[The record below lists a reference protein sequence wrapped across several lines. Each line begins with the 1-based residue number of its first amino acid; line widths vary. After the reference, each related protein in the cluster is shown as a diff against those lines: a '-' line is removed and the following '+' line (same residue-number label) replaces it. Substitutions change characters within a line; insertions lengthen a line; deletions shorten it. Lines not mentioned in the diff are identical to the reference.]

1 MPKKLFGTDGI
12 RGRAG
17 QPPLDDR
24 TVFAAGLALAQTIPP
39 GRRHEVLIGPEVL
52 IGMDTRESG
61 LELAELLAG
70 GLDQGGVAVKFAGVM
85 PTAGVAY
92 LTEKDDFVRG
102 VMISASHNAF
112 SDNGIKV
119 FGPSGYKLPDEEEER
134 VETAIFG
141 ALSQNCRPRR
151 SALEADESLV
161 RKYLDHLASVGD
173 PAAGFETQLVVDCA
187 NGAASDL
194 AADLFKRLGVR
205 AEIIAD
211 QPNGRNINLDCG
223 SLYMEALQQRVTES
237 GADLGVAFDGDADRA
252 LFVDE
257 KGNLINGD
265 VVLLL
270 AGRHLADRD
279 RLPGRLVVTTVMAN
293 MGLEKALAKLG
304 IRMSRTKVGDKYVL
318 EEMLRSGAAL
328 GGEQS
333 GHIIFGDLASTGD
346 GLLTARMMLEIL
358 AASGKPMSELASEL
372 SVFPQVLKNIRVKER
387 APFDEVPALRDAV
400 SAAENDLGDRG
411 RVLVRYSGTEP
422 LVRIMVEAEE
432 EGLVERQVSLL
443 AEVFQRE
450 LGE

>member
-1 MPKKLFGTDGI
+1 MPRKLFGTDGI

-17 QPPLDDR
+17 EPPLDDR
-24 TVFAAGLALAQTIPP
+24 TVFAAGLALAQTVSP
-39 GRRHEVLIGPEVL
+39 GRRSEVL

-61 LELAELLAG
+61 LQLAELLAA
-70 GLDQGGVAVKFAGVM
+70 GLEHGGVAVKFAGVM
-85 PTAGVAY
+85 PTAGVAH
-92 LTEKDDFVRG
+92 LTEKDHFVSG

-112 SDNGIKV
+112 LDNGIKV
-119 FGPSGYKLPDEEEER
+119 FGPSGYKLPDEEEEH
-134 VETAIFG
+134 VEAAIFSTLG
-141 ALSQNCRPRR
+141 QGLPASSRR
-151 SALEADESLV
+151 TGSGWISRREVFGSSGERWRSRATLRNKARGRLRQRSGVSSLAP
-161 RKYLDHLASVGD
+161 LI
-173 PAAGFETQLVVDCA
+173 FFT
-187 NGAASDL
+187 
-194 AADLFKRLGVR
+194 RLGVK
-205 AEIIAD
+205 AEIVAN

-223 SLYMEALQQRVTES
+223 SLHMEMLQRRVKKN

-257 KGNLINGD
+257 KGNPINGD

-279 RLPGRLVVTTVMAN
+279 RLPGRLVVTTLMAN
-293 MGLEKALAKLG
+293 MGLEKALAKAG

-346 GLLTARMMLEIL
+346 GLLTARMMLQVL
-358 AASGKPMSELASEL
+358 AASGRPLSELASEL
-372 SVFPQVLKNIRVKER
+372 SAFPQTLKNIRVKEKV
-387 APFDEVPALRDAV
+387 PFDEVPALRDAV
-400 SAAENDLGDRG
+400 SAAEKDLGDRG

-422 LVRIMVEAEE
+422 LARIMVEAEE
-432 EGLVERQVSLL
+432 EGLVKQHASRL
-443 AEVFQRE
+443 AEVFQKE

>member
-1 MPKKLFGTDGI
+1 MARKLFGTDGI

-17 QPPLDDR
+17 EPPLDDR
-24 TVFAAGLALAQTIPP
+24 TVFAAGLALAQTVSP
-39 GRRHEVLIGPEVL
+39 GRRSEVL

-61 LELAELLAG
+61 LQLAELLAA
-70 GLDQGGVAVKFAGVM
+70 GLDHGGVAVKFAGVM

-119 FGPSGYKLPDEEEER
+119 FGSSGYKLPDEEEER
-134 VETAIFG
+134 VEAAIFG
-141 ALSQNCRPRR
+141 TLSQDCRPRR
-151 SALEADESLV
+151 GALEADGSFVE
-161 RKYLDHLASVGD
+161 KYLDHLASVGD
-173 PAAGFETQLVVDCA
+173 PAPRFETKLVVDCA

-194 AADLFKRLGVR
+194 APDLFTRLGVK
-205 AEIIAD
+205 AEIMAN

-223 SLYMEALQQRVTES
+223 SLHMEMLQRRVTES
-237 GADLGVAFDGDADRA
+237 CADLGVAFDGDADRA

-270 AGRHLADRD
+270 AGRYLSERNQ
-279 RLPGRLVVTTVMAN
+279 LPGKLVVTTAMAN
-293 MGLEKALAKLG
+293 MGLENALAKAG
-304 IRMSRTKVGDKYVL
+304 VRMSRTKVGDKYVL

-346 GLLTARMMLEIL
+346 GLLTARMMLQVL

-372 SVFPQVLKNIRVKER
+372 SVFPQVLKNIRVKEK

-400 SAAENDLGDRG
+400 SAAEKDLGDRG

-432 EGLVERQVSLL
+432 EGLVEQHASRL
-443 AEVFQRE
+443 AEVFQKE

>member
-1 MPKKLFGTDGI
+1 MPRKLFGTDGI

-17 QPPLDDR
+17 EPPLDDR
-24 TVFAAGLALAQTIPP
+24 TVFAAGLALAQTVSP
-39 GRRHEVLIGPEVL
+39 GRRSEVL

-61 LELAELLAG
+61 LQLAELLAA
-70 GLDQGGVAVKFAGVM
+70 GLDHGGVAVKFAGVM

-119 FGPSGYKLPDEEEER
+119 FGSAGYKLSDEEEER
-134 VETAIFG
+134 VEAAIFST
-141 ALSQNCRPRR
+141 LSQDYRPRR
-151 SALEADESLV
+151 GALEADVSLV
-161 RKYLDHLASVGD
+161 EKYLDRLVSVGD

-187 NGAASDL
+187 NGAASNL
-194 AADLFKRLGVR
+194 APSFFNRLGVK
-205 AEIIAD
+205 AEIVAN

-223 SLYMEALQQRVTES
+223 SLHMETLQQQVTES

-270 AGRHLADRD
+270 AGRYLADRD
-279 RLPGRLVVTTVMAN
+279 GLPGRLVVTTVMAN
-293 MGLEKALAKLG
+293 MGLEKALAKAE

-346 GLLTARMMLEIL
+346 GLLTARMMLQVL
-358 AASGKPMSELASEL
+358 AASGRPLSELASEL
-372 SVFPQVLKNIRVKER
+372 SAFPQTLKNIRVKEK

-400 SAAENDLGDRG
+400 SASEKDLGDRG

-432 EGLVERQVSLL
+432 EGLVEQHASRL
-443 AEVFQRE
+443 AEVFQKE

>member
-1 MPKKLFGTDGI
+1 MPRKLFGTDGI

-17 QPPLDDR
+17 EPPLDDR
-24 TVFAAGLALAQTIPP
+24 TVFAAGLALAQTVSL
-39 GRRHEVLIGPEVL
+39 GRRSEVL

-61 LELAELLAG
+61 LELAELLAA
-70 GLDQGGVAVKFAGVM
+70 GLDHGGVAVKFAGVI

-119 FGPSGYKLPDEEEER
+119 FGSSGHKLPDDEEER
-134 VETAIFG
+134 VEAAIFG
-141 ALSQNCRPRR
+141 ALGQDCRPRR
-151 SALEADESLV
+151 GALEVDGSLV
-161 RKYLDHLASVGD
+161 EKYLDHLVSVGD
-173 PAAGFETQLVVDCA
+173 PAAGFETKLVVDCA
-187 NGAASDL
+187 NGAVSSL
-194 AADLFKRLGVR
+194 APLFFNRLGVK
-205 AEIIAD
+205 AEIVAN

-223 SLYMEALQQRVTES
+223 SLHMAMLQRRVKKN

-257 KGNLINGD
+257 KGNPINGD

-270 AGRHLADRD
+270 AGRYLSERNQ
-279 RLPGRLVVTTVMAN
+279 LPGKLVVTTAMAN
-293 MGLEKALAKLG
+293 MGLEKALAKAE

-358 AASGKPMSELASEL
+358 AASGKPMSELAREL
-372 SVFPQVLKNIRVKER
+372 TVFPQVLKNIRVKEK

-400 SAAENDLGDRG
+400 SASEKDLGDRG

-432 EGLVERQVSLL
+432 EGLVEQHASRL
-443 AEVFQRE
+443 AEVFQKE

>member
-1 MPKKLFGTDGI
+1 MPRKLFGTDGI

-17 QPPLDDR
+17 EPPLDDR
-24 TVFAAGLALAQTIPP
+24 TVFAAGLALAQTVSP
-39 GRRHEVLIGPEVL
+39 GRRSEVL

-61 LELAELLAG
+61 LQLAELLAA
-70 GLDQGGVAVKFAGVM
+70 GLEHGGVAVKFAGVM
-85 PTAGVAY
+85 PTAGVAH
-92 LTEKDDFVRG
+92 LTEKDHFVSG

-112 SDNGIKV
+112 LDNGIKV
-119 FGPSGYKLPDEEEER
+119 FGPSGYKLPDEEEEH
-134 VETAIFG
+134 VEAAIFSTLG
-141 ALSQNCRPRR
+141 QDCRPRR
-151 SALEADESLV
+151 GALEVDGSLV
-161 RKYLDHLASVGD
+161 EKYLDHLVSVGD
-173 PAAGFETQLVVDCA
+173 PAPRFETKLVVDCA
-187 NGAASDL
+187 NGAVSSL
-194 AADLFKRLGVR
+194 APLFFTRLGVK
-205 AEIIAD
+205 AEIVAN

-223 SLYMEALQQRVTES
+223 SLHMEMLQRRVKKN

-257 KGNLINGD
+257 KGNPINGD

-279 RLPGRLVVTTVMAN
+279 RLPGRLVVTTLMAN
-293 MGLEKALAKLG
+293 MGLEKALAKAG

-346 GLLTARMMLEIL
+346 GLLTARMMLQVL
-358 AASGKPMSELASEL
+358 AASGRPLSELASEL
-372 SVFPQVLKNIRVKER
+372 SAFPQTLKNIRVKEKV
-387 APFDEVPALRDAV
+387 PFDEVPALRDAV
-400 SAAENDLGDRG
+400 SAAEKDLGDRG

-422 LVRIMVEAEE
+422 LARIMVEAEE
-432 EGLVERQVSLL
+432 EGLVKQHASRL
-443 AEVFQRE
+443 AEVFQKE